1 MLAALC
7 FAKGMPLAHEN
18 VLIAEYSA
26 NFGRP
31 LAKQH
36 GPCCLIKARRVWIQ
50 LQVTVDQWV
59 PGKHSDSFTSKK
71 KKVELLPEDEDDE
84 D

>member
-1 MLAALC
+1 MFAALC

-31 LAKQH
+31 LAKQR
-36 GPCCLIKARRVWIQ
+36 GPCCLIKARHVWIQ

-59 PGKHSDSFTSKK
+59 PGKHSDSFT
-71 KKVELLPEDEDDE
+71 
-84 D
+84 